1 MESTAAEAETLPKPL
16 EELSAPK
23 PAARLLL
30 FELLATLPPAPLL
43 AAALDP
49 PAPPTRESLRVL
61 DELEVAPP
69 ASEDAE
75 NWLLGS

>member
-1 MESTAAEAETLPKPL
+1 MGEEVESAAEAETLPKPL

-23 PAARLLL
+23 PPARLLL
-30 FELLATLPPAPLL
+30 FELLLPELEL
-43 AAALDP
+43 E
-49 PAPPTRESLRVL
+49 PAPPPPTSESLRVL